1 MYIRTP
7 NAPAESLV
15 LEEEG
20 GVTLVLNER
29 FLPYRPITIGGKQ
42 RAEFTWYPGS
52 PEATVQMLGPEED
65 SIQLR
70 GFWKDKFYG
79 ETSVGYGSTDDYR
92 RGQIAGYGLDRVA
105 NVAAL
110 VQAVDAM
117 RRMGRRITLKW
128 SGLLRVGHITGF
140 RQTWHNVHD
149 CEWELD
155 FTVVS
160 QGEKTVPVV
169 AAVQI
174 TPPDLYQQALK
185 QAIIIQDSIIAASRV
200 NDVLALTNQASVGLN
215 AAAVLVQAAT
225 GALYDVARGYTS
237 AYVTVTQGLRRVV
250 SIQTGAIAGTSTV
263 LRTTFDTALSE
274 FYSFGQ
280 YGDQD
285 NTPLGV
291 QLAADNLR
299 RTVARDFRATQR
311 TFAFNRRQAAV
322 EATGTN
328 AQVQTQITTADTD
341 LRTVS
346 QNAYGT
352 SDYWRPLMTYNGL
365 SPGRLSA
372 GQTLFIPPAS
382 MLNAQTTPGGQG

>member
-1 MYIRTP
+1 MFIRTP
-7 NAPAESLV
+7 NAPAESLT

-20 GVTLVLNER
+20 GNTLVLNER

-79 ETSVGYGSTDDYR
+79 ENSVGYGPTANYQQNDT
-92 RGQIAGYGLDRVA
+92 GLGLSRVD

-110 VQAVDAM
+110 VQVVDDM
-117 RRMGRRITLKW
+117 RRMGRRITLNW
-128 SGLLRVGHITGF
+128 AGLRRVGHITGF

-149 CEWELD
+149 CEWEID
-155 FTVVS
+155 FSVVS
-160 QGEKTVPVV
+160 QGETTVPAV
-169 AAVQI
+169 AAVTI
-174 TPPDLYQQALK
+174 TPPDAYQLALK
-185 QAIIIQDSIIAASRV
+185 QAILIQDSIIAASRV
-200 NDVLALTNQASVGLN
+200 NDVLAITNQASVALN
-215 AAAVLVQAAT
+215 AAEVLVQATT

-250 SIQTGAIAGTSTV
+250 SIQTGAIASTANV
-263 LRTTFDTALSE
+263 LRTTADTALSE

-299 RTVARDFRATQR
+299 RTVTRDLRATTR
-311 TFAFNRRQAAV
+311 AFALNRRQAAV
-322 EATGTN
+322 ESTGTA
-328 AQVQTQITTADTD
+328 AQVQSYVAPANTD
-341 LRTVS
+341 LRAVS
-346 QNAYGT
+346 QLYYGT
-352 SDYWRPLMTYNGL
+352 PDYWRQLMTYNGL
-365 SPGRLSA
+365 NTSKLSA
-372 GQTLFIPPAS
+372 GQTIFVPPAS
-382 MLNAQTTPGGQG
+382 MLNSQASTGGQG

>member
-70 GFWKDKFYG
+70 GFWKDKFLG
-79 ETSVGYGSTDDYR
+79 ETSVLI
-92 RGQIAGYGLDRVA
+92 GQALNQQTGGLSVNRAD
-105 NVAAL
+105 NVEAL
-110 VQAVDAM
+110 VRVVDAM
-117 RRMGRRITLKW
+117 RRMGRRITLTW
-128 SGLLRVGHITGF
+128 SGLMRVGHITGF

-160 QGEKTVPVV
+160 QGENTVPVV

-174 TPPDLYQQALK
+174 TPPDAYQQALK
-185 QAIIIQDSIIAASRV
+185 QAIIIQDAIIAASRV

-263 LRTTFDTALSE
+263 LRSSVDTALSE

-311 TFAFNRRQAAV
+311 AFAFNRRQAAV

-346 QNAYGT
+346 QTAYGT

-365 SPGRLSA
+365 STSRLSA
-372 GQTLFIPPAS
+372 GQTLFVPPAS

>member
-7 NAPAESLV
+7 NAPAESLS

-20 GVTLVLNER
+20 GITLVLNER

-70 GFWKDKFYG
+70 GFWKDKFLG
-79 ETSVGYGSTDDYR
+79 ETSVLI
-92 RGQIAGYGLDRVA
+92 GQALNQQTGGLSVNRAD

-128 SGLLRVGHITGF
+128 SGLMRVGHITGF

-160 QGEKTVPVV
+160 QGENTVPVV

-174 TPPDLYQQALK
+174 TPPDAYQQALK
-185 QAIIIQDSIIAASRV
+185 QAIIIQDAIIAASRV

-263 LRTTFDTALSE
+263 LRSSIDTALSE

-311 TFAFNRRQAAV
+311 AFAFNRRQAAV

-328 AQVQTQITTADTD
+328 SQVQTLITTADTD

-352 SDYWRPLMTYNGL
+352 SDYWRSLMTYNGL
-365 SPGRLSA
+365 STSRLPA
-372 GQTLFIPPAS
+372 GMALFIPPAS